1 MEVHLNNIIFKF
13 LLACLFAFT
22 PINSIADELSE
33 FDLAKGRVSIAEI
46 QCAKKGNDEVACM
59 NYGNAIWEKEINKM
73 TKKIMANC
81 DVAPDQTQCEK
92 NAFEITKKYAEV
104 TQHLGMLKLEL
115 NGGLNNGSGT
125 VIIRIMHEN
134 YAQVLSDMMF

>member
-1 MEVHLNNIIFKF
+1 MEIHLNKIIFKS
-13 LLACLFAFT
+13 LLACLFVFT

-33 FDLAKGRVSIAEI
+33 YDLAKGRVSEAEI
-46 QCAKKGNDEVACM
+46 QCAQEGNEEAACV

-81 DVAPDQTQCEK
+81 DIAPDPAQCEK
-92 NAFEITKKYAEV
+92 NVSEITKKYAEV

-115 NGGLNNGSGT
+115 NGGLNDGSGT
-125 VIIRIMHEN
+125 VIMRMMYEN
-134 YAQVLSDMMF
+134 YAQVLSVMIF